1 VSESFTLEQRYGQ
14 LRALCERLQSLEALL
29 SGVANRLRFDKTETE
44 SCAAAERT
52 QPTDLIGRFG
62 DALEFAFDR
71 MTAIDYLAARIDVA
85 LGAPDIPVNV
95 DGLQRKDWPR

>member
-44 SCAAAERT
+44 SCATAERT

-62 DALEFAFDR
+62 
-71 MTAIDYLAARIDVA
+71 DVA